1 MTRIRDIAKI
11 LGKTEAV
18 NNGNLA
24 LSTGA
29 NVTAYDSSKLLPTSS
44 LDSGE
49 LAYVHNTKRMYSWT
63 GNEWYEVERL
73 NNTDP
78 SITVNAN
85 YTFDSSNAPDIVI
98 DTQLTDPQLLDMY
111 LDTVTTVPTN
121 AVDSAVDITIDSDA
135 GIATF
140 SLKDGGTLKTFK
152 SIFTAFEH
160 GGFRSVQD
168 SATFTVDRI
177 GILSV
182 TNSIDSG
189 GVTEGMSFTV
199 TVTTRG
205 ASDSANVDYTFSE
218 LTDSDFTNANAS
230 GIIVINNDSGSKT
243 FITNDD
249 GIADSANAR
258 ITISTDEANDS
269 ADLIVPISDG
279 TQSIVMEALVVG
291 GGGGGGS
298 FGAGGGGGAGE
309 VVDLQSA
316 AQFGLDAGTYTIT
329 VGAGGQGGD
338 GLSGSYQRMT
348 GQQGWVDA
356 GDNGSNSVLMSI
368 QALGGGGGGGY
379 DGQLQNATSGGSG
392 GGALSTGTVGQSQ
405 QGTGGYNSYRFGNAG
420 GLGSQGQNANYVG
433 GGGGGAGAAGSA
445 GAGTMAMTQRGP
457 GGAGGV
463 GRQVAI
469 TGSQVYYGGGG
480 GGGGYCGSVGG
491 VSNQGAGAGGQGGG
505 GAGAGSDA
513 NTSQAGQAN
522 TGGGGG
528 GGDSSCGSDSEYGGR
543 PGGSGIVVVA
553 IQQQNGTLTSIQAQL
568 QYSSSTQQRS
578 GYTVYTFTGGSG
590 SVTVTSA

>member
-1 MTRIRDIAKI
+1 MTRIRDIARI
-11 LGKTEAV
+11 LGKTEAANTENV
-18 NNGNLA
+18 A
-24 LSTGA
+24 LSSGA

-168 SATFTVDRI
+168 SATFTIDRI

-205 ASDSANVDYTFSE
+205 VSDSANVNYTFAE
-218 LTDSDFTNANAS
+218 LEDADFTNANAS

-269 ADLIVPISDG
+269 ADLIVPISDAA
-279 TQSIVMEALVVG
+279 QPIAMEALIVG
-291 GGGGGGS
+291 GGGAGGS
-298 FGAGGGGGAGE
+298 RGAPGGGGAGE

-316 AQFGLDAGTYTIT
+316 AQFSLDAGTYTVT
-329 VGAGGQGGD
+329 VGAGGAAPSPLHTGGR
-338 GLSGSYQRMT
+338 GSS
-348 GQQGWVDA
+348 
-356 GDNGSNSVLMSI
+356 GSNSVFMSI
-368 QALGGGGGGGY
+368 QALGGGAGGGY
-379 DGQLQNATSGGSG
+379 QAPQGQAGTVENALSGGSG
-392 GGALSTGTVGQSQ
+392 GGAISTGTVGQAQ
-405 QGTGGYNSYRFGNAG
+405 QGSGGYNSYRFGNAG
-420 GLGSQGQNANYVG
+420 GLGSQAQNANYVG
-433 GGGGGAGAAGSA
+433 GGGGGAGAVG
-445 GAGTMAMTQRGP
+445 GAGVGAQMGQRGP
-457 GGAGGV
+457 GGQGGA

-469 TGSQVYYGGGG
+469 TGTQVWYGGGG
-480 GGGGYCGSVGG
+480 GGGAYCGSVGG
-491 VSNQGAGAGGQGGG
+491 GDGGQGGG
-505 GAGAGSDA
+505 GDGADNQSASSGS
-513 NTSQAGQAN
+513 AGQAN

-528 GGDSSCGSDSEYGGR
+528 AGDESCGSQSVAGGKA
-543 PGGSGIVVVA
+543 GGSGIVVIA
-553 IQQQNGTLTSIQAQL
+553 IQQQNGSLAQIQAQL
-568 QYSSSTQQRS
+568 QYTSSTQQRS

-590 SVTVTSA
+590 NVTVQ